1 MKIENKNPNQNLF
14 LAKNY
19 VNIAEIS
26 ILGRKH
32 LFMRIFFFN
41 SLKPNS
47 EEQTVQID
55 GSTPKYRLQSG
66 TIKESQR
73 EACLYL

>member
-14 LAKNY
+14 LAKNI
-19 VNIAEIS
+19 VNSAESS

-47 EEQTVQID
+47 EKQILQID
-55 GSTPKYRLQSG
+55 GSTPKYSLQSG
-66 TIKESQR
+66 TI
-73 EACLYL
+73 